1 MNTMIP
7 GQCYPELGALI
18 SGLPQFFKH
27 SEVVGIFLGGE
38 ICASLMHNTYL
49 LDKVVL
55 YENFIDIPDPQHQE
69 NLKEI
74 YQGWENS
81 VPNLTISLTDG
92 AYFDTTADYIHQD
105 LHMALS
111 TFVML
116 YKDVLTDA
124 LLSSSCFGNTIFDT
138 TEYIDCIRDKSIFPV
153 LIYRDMVFFTFN
165 EEKKN
170 TLLELIP
177 PCLKEKEIHYDYD
190 FYEQGN
196 DYDEQG
202 KVIRLHTMTMGSY
215 INRLDEK
222 FAATFIRG

>member
-1 MNTMIP
+1 MVP
-7 GQCYPELGALI
+7 EQCYYELGELI
-18 SGLPQFFKH
+18 KGLPQLFKH
-27 SEVVGIFLGGE
+27 SEIIGVFLGNE
-38 ICASLMHNTYL
+38 ICASLMHNATL

-92 AYFDTTADYIHQD
+92 ASFDTTADYIHQD
-105 LHMALS
+105 MHMAFS
-111 TFVML
+111 KFVML

-124 LLSSSCFGNTIFDT
+124 LVSSSCFGNTIQAT
-138 TEYIDCIRDKSIFPV
+138 TEYIQGIQDKVIFPV
-153 LIYRDMVFFTFN
+153 LLYRDMIFFTFN

-177 PCLKEKEIHYDYD
+177 PCLEEKNLVFD
-190 FYEQGN
+190 FDRYE
-196 DYDEQG
+196 YG
-202 KVIRLHTMTMGSY
+202 KVIRLLVIDNYEG
-215 INRLDEK
+215 RLDEK
-222 FAATFIRG
+222 FAAR